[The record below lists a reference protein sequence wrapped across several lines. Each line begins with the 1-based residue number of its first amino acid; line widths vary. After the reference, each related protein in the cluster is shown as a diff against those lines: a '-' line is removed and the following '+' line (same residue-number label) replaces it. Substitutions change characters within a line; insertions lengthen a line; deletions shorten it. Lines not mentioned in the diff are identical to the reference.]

1 MFNTI
6 DVKYCGNNFIW
17 EFYQNDN
24 LESPAGQLGV
34 VGMFCVQQATE
45 IAEAQFMDE
54 RNR

>member
-1 MFNTI
+1 MI
-6 DVKYCGNNFIW
+6 SRDII
-17 EFYQNDN
+17 
-24 LESPAGQLGV
+24 LESPAGHLSE